1 MKREKERVRE
11 MEGGQSK
18 EKSEI
23 FSVPTYVSSREVVYV

>member
-1 MKREKERVRE
+1 VKREKERVRE

-23 FSVPTYVSSREVVYV
+23 FSVGGGGIKLL